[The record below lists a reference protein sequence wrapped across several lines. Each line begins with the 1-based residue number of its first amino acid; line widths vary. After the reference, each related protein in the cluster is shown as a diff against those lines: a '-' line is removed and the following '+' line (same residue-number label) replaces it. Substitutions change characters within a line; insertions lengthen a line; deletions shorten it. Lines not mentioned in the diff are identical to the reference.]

1 MYNRPRG
8 VINHLSH
15 FKKTVI
21 RPFIYIIFICTIL
34 TCSESRE
41 RRMALQHAVSLMNDA
56 PDSALHILDS
66 LKEYE
71 QQFGRHF
78 RMQCSLHRTNALN
91 KLDTLFRTTDG
102 TQQLADY
109 FDNHGTPNEK
119 MLAHYLLGRAYYD
132 TGESPMALKCFQ
144 DAAAMADTT
153 DADCDYWQLS
163 RVYGQMGDLFWH
175 QNLLQRNLE
184 CTDKAIEYAYMAGDT
199 VNALLN
205 MAETIDIYDEWQ
217 MTDSVMSVF
226 ETIYQNLREYG
237 HSDIAASIG
246 GSLIDILI
254 KNGRVE
260 EARHYMNIYE
270 TESGFFDSHGN
281 IETGREVYYYI
292 KGRYYLAV
300 NQYDSAEYYFR
311 KELLDGK
318 DFNNQN
324 AGARGLALLFQQT
337 NRPDST
343 AKYALYSYEMNDSVY
358 ARMAT
363 REVENIYG
371 LYNYIHN
378 QEIAQKEK
386 EKNVAERNKV
396 RWLAGFLLIMML
408 AGIYYVRNTRQ
419 KRREMSRKYHKSV
432 TAIAY
437 LQSEVT
443 KLASQKS
450 DLDKLLANE
459 RSKYLAST
467 QISEDNALALQQA
480 RSGMDLLN
488 HNIEELHQMITEK
501 ENIIIKLKTDLQ
513 IKYKQEKHEIDLAN
527 ENLKRHRSYP
537 ILHELSSKGQ
547 APNDSQWQ
555 ELKTMAAEIYP
566 GFYEFISSKSLNE
579 KEFYTCMLLRMYV
592 KPKAIANMLGVTPAY
607 ISKIR
612 SEMLLFLFNVTGT
625 SKEFDKRIMDMV

>member
-1 MYNRPRG
+1 M
-8 VINHLSH
+8 ILS
-15 FKKTVI
+15 
-21 RPFIYIIFICTIL
+21 
-34 TCSESRE
+34 CSESRE
-41 RRMALQHAVSLMNDA
+41 SRMALQRAVSVMNDA
-56 PDSALHILDS
+56 PDSTLHILDS
-66 LKEYE
+66 LKEHE

-109 FDNHGTPNEK
+109 FDDHGTPNEK

-144 DAAAMADTT
+144 DAVTMADTT

-163 RVYGQMGDLFWH
+163 RVYGQMGNIFWQ
-175 QNLLQRNLE
+175 QNLLHHNLE
-184 CTDKAIEYAYMAGDT
+184 CTGKAIKYAYMAGDT

-205 MAETIDIYDEWQ
+205 MAEKIHIYDEWHKP
-217 MTDSVMSVF
+217 DSAIFLCEKLSMLF
-226 ETIYQNLREYG
+226 RKYR
-237 HSDIAASIG
+237 HPDIAASMLG
-246 GSLIDILI
+246 ASIDLLLDKGDITKAKRYI
-254 KNGRVE
+254 
-260 EARHYMNIYE
+260 NIYD
-270 TESGFFDSHGN
+270 TESGFFDTNGN
-281 IETGREVYYYI
+281 IECGREVYYYS
-292 KGRYYLAV
+292 KGKYYMLI
-300 NQYDSAEYYFR
+300 NKCDSAEYYFR
-311 KELLDGK
+311 KELRDGK

-324 AGARGLALLFQQT
+324 MGAHGLAQLFQQT
-337 NRPDST
+337 NRPDS
-343 AKYALYSYEMNDSVY
+343 AVKYALYSYEMNDSVY

-363 REVENIYG
+363 KEVANIHG

-396 RWLAGFLLIMML
+396 RWLACFLLIMML
-408 AGIYYVRNTRQ
+408 AGIYNVRNTRQ

-432 TAIAY
+432 TDIAY

-467 QISEDNALALQQA
+467 QTSEDNALALQQA
-480 RSGMDLLN
+480 KSGMDILN
-488 HNIEELHQMITEK
+488 HNIEELHRMITEK
-501 ENIIIKLKTDLQ
+501 ESIITKLKTDLQ
-513 IKYKQEKHEIDLAN
+513 VKYKQEKHEIDLAN
-527 ENLKRHRSYP
+527 ENLKRHNFYP
-537 ILHELSSKGQ
+537 TLHELSSKGQ
-547 APNDSQWQ
+547 APDDNQWQ
-555 ELKTMAAEIYP
+555 ELKTMAAEVYP

-579 KEFYTCMLLRMYV
+579 KEFYTCMLLRMFV
-592 KPKAIANMLGVTPAY
+592 KPKVISYMLGVTPAY

-625 SKEFDKRIMDMV
+625 AKEFDKRIMGML

>member
-1 MYNRPRG
+1 MFAF
-8 VINHLSH
+8 VILAGIMAGMQS
-15 FKKTVI
+15 
-21 RPFIYIIFICTIL
+21 
-34 TCSESRE
+34 CSESRE
-41 RRMALQHAVSLMNDA
+41 HRMALQCAVSVMNDF

-66 LKEYE
+66 LKEHE
-71 QQFGRHF
+71 QHFGRHF
-78 RMQCSLHRTNALN
+78 RMQCSLHHTNALN

-109 FDNHGTPNEK
+109 FDDHGTPNEK

-144 DAAAMADTT
+144 DAVAMADTT
-153 DADCDYWQLS
+153 AKDCDYWQLS
-163 RVYGQMGDLFWH
+163 RVYGQMGNIFWQ
-175 QNLLQRNLE
+175 QNLLQHDLE
-184 CTDKAIEYAYMAGDT
+184 CTDKAIKYAYTAGDT

-205 MAETIDIYDEWQ
+205 MADKIHIYDQWHKSDSAIFLCEKLSMLFRKYGHPDIAASMLGTSIKLLLNKGDITKAKHYIDIYD
-217 MTDSVMSVF
+217 
-226 ETIYQNLREYG
+226 
-237 HSDIAASIG
+237 
-246 GSLIDILI
+246 
-254 KNGRVE
+254 
-260 EARHYMNIYE
+260 
-270 TESGFFDSHGN
+270 TESGFFDAKGN
-281 IETGREVYYYI
+281 IEHGREVYYYY
-292 KGRYYLAV
+292 KSQYYLTV

-311 KELLDGK
+311 KELRDGK

-337 NRPDST
+337 NRPDSA

-358 ARMAT
+358 AHMAT
-363 REVENIYG
+363 REVANVHG

-432 TAIAY
+432 TDIAY

-443 KLASQKS
+443 KLTSQKS

-459 RSKYLAST
+459 KSKYLASA
-467 QISEDNALALQQA
+467 QISEDNALALKQA
-480 RSGMDLLN
+480 ESGMDLLH
-488 HNIEELHQMITEK
+488 HNIEELHRMITEK
-501 ENIIIKLKTDLQ
+501 ESIIIKLKTDLQ
-513 IKYKQEKHEIDLAN
+513 VKYKQEKHEIDLAN
-527 ENLKRHRSYP
+527 ENLKRHKFYP
-537 ILHELSSKGQ
+537 TLHELSSKGQ
-547 APNDSQWQ
+547 APDDSQWQ

-566 GFYEFISSKSLNE
+566 GFYEFISSKNLNE
-579 KEFYTCMLLRMYV
+579 KEFYTCMLLRMFV
-592 KPKAIANMLGVTPAY
+592 KPKAIANMLGVTQSY

-612 SEMLLFLFNVTGT
+612 SEMLFRFFNVTGT
-625 SKEFDKRIMDMV
+625 SREFDKKIMEIV